1 MNRDAS
7 ARLTMSSALEA
18 HKSQCLV
25 FDIFGV
31 DVGFENPVFACIE
44 LDYESLDAGLSLDE
58 AEKVLTYYEVW
69 SVGACL

>member
-44 LDYESLDAGLSLDE
+44 LMVIMIIDLVKFKKD
-58 AEKVLTYYEVW
+58 KLTP
-69 SVGACL
+69 SI